1 CARIPDTTR
10 FVSGR
15 AHARASAPH
24 SNVDSRCGASENSP
38 LSIAGLPAQSSG
50 KLNADQTHYAAVFLC
65 DLFATETTHGA
76 AFRHSIAS
84 ISRTESLRRKFAKR
98 LAIWNCLQWVRSSGK
113 NNAVSLQ
120 RGMIA
125 WRFAARARTILK
137 GSTSISSWEN

>member
-38 LSIAGLPAQSSG
+38 LSIEGLRAQSSG

-76 AFRHSIAS
+76 TFRPPSHQFMRKASDATSKRSAHTCGNSSIAWT
-84 ISRTESLRRKFAKR
+84 SRAWTIFAVFRRR
-98 LAIWNCLQWVRSSGK
+98 
-113 NNAVSLQ
+113 
-120 RGMIA
+120 
-125 WRFAARARTILK
+125 
-137 GSTSISSWEN
+137 